1 MKFSIIVPIYNVEK
15 YLAKCIDS
23 ILAQT
28 YQDYEVLLIN
38 DGTKDNS
45 QSIIDKYVKEYP
57 DKVKGFIK
65 ENGGLSDARNY
76 GIERASGDYI
86 LFVDSDDY
94 VAPKLLESIYHEISL
109 YNNLDVIGYNL
120 VDVNEKCE
128 RIGVTKKPEFHNLT
142 GENAIIELVNGK
154 QYFEPACG
162 FAYRLEFW
170 KKNKFKY
177 IKGIYHEDFALTPIV
192 ILSAER
198 ASMLD
203 FEGYFYMQTQNSIT
217 RNNSFEK
224 KKKSAEDLFKGY
236 DYLKGEVDKLN
247 FEDNYAKKMFM
258 AYISNAVIY
267 RLDNQ
272 NKELKEYYRKEA
284 KKRKLVQNV
293 VDDTLKRKLRK
304 LMIRIRYKI

>member
-57 DKVKGFIK
+57 DKIKGFIK
-65 ENGGLSDARNY
+65 TNGGLSDARNY
-76 GIERASGDYI
+76 GVERASGDYI
-86 LFVDSDDY
+86 IFIDSDDY
-94 VAPKLLESIYHEISL
+94 VSPNLLEIIYEEASL
-109 YNNLDVIGYNL
+109 YNDLDVVGYNL
-120 VDVNEKCE
+120 VDVNENGD
-128 RIGVTKKPEFHNLT
+128 RIAVTKKPEFHNLT

-170 KKNKFKY
+170 KKNNFKY

-192 ILSAER
+192 ILKAKSV
-198 ASMLD
+198 SMLD

-224 KKKSAEDLFKGY
+224 KEKSAKDLFKGY